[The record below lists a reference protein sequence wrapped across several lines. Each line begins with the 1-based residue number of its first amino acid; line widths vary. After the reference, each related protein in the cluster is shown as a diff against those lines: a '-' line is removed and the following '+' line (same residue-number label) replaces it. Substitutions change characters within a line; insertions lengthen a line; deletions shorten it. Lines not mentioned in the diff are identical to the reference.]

1 MNSGVVII
9 RGVRVREKPG
19 QRGRRSREAR
29 YRGIVT
35 ALEYCMEEASMAD
48 VAVFHLLQE
57 AYVEFYSRLE
67 QLRGDLNVRV

>member
-1 MNSGVVII
+1 
-9 RGVRVREKPG
+9 
-19 QRGRRSREAR
+19 
-29 YRGIVT
+29 
-35 ALEYCMEEASMAD
+35 MAD